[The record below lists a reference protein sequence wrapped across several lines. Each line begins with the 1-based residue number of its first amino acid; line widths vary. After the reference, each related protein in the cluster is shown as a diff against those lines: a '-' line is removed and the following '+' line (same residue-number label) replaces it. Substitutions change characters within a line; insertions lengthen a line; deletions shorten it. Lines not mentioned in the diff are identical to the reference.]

1 MFQLKNYQRGIC
13 PTSWAQSTELMYQ
26 WVQILGRNK
35 HQLEIRR
42 EEKWEIWLSG
52 LYHQQNMEMEYSS
65 SAMIKFLHFG
75 SQMASSHILS
85 ISSSCVKLE
94 FKK

>member
-1 MFQLKNYQRGIC
+1 MFQLKNYQREIC

-26 WVQILGRNK
+26 WVRIPGRNK
-35 HQLEIRR
+35 LQLEIRR

-65 SAMIKFLHFG
+65 SVMSKFPHFG
-75 SQMASSHILS
+75 SQTASSHIWS
-85 ISSSCVKLE
+85 TSNSYVKLE